1 MHHFF
6 LGPPCIQEN
15 LVIFP
20 FAVSKQI
27 RRVLRL
33 KEDGLVMVLDN
44 AGNQYLTRLEFGPD
58 MDVIGHVE
66 SVQPARGESEVE
78 SWIYL
83 SLSQREKMEWV
94 LQKGTE
100 LGMTGLVPVI
110 SQRSLV
116 QDARV
121 TEKKRERWERIL
133 KEAAEQCHR
142 GRIPELGRTLS
153 FDKALIDANKR
164 ADVVLIASVEEGAQS
179 IRSVLQASAGKRY
192 AVFIGPEGGFS
203 PEEVKAALAK
213 GCIPVS
219 MGERVLRMETAAIT
233 AVALIQY
240 ELSKE

>member
-1 MHHFF
+1 M
-6 LGPPCIQEN
+6 G
-15 LVIFP
+15 
-20 FAVSKQI
+20 AAKGY
-27 RRVLRL
+27 R
-33 KEDGLVMVLDN
+33 
-44 AGNQYLTRLEFGPD
+44 AGNDGFGASDLPT
-58 MDVIGHVE
+58 
-66 SVQPARGESEVE
+66 QPGPGCARD
-78 SWIYL
+78 
-83 SLSQREKMEWV
+83 R
-94 LQKGTE
+94 
-100 LGMTGLVPVI
+100 
-110 SQRSLV
+110 
-116 QDARV
+116 
-121 TEKKRERWERIL
+121 KKRERWERIL

>member
-6 LGPPCIQEN
+6 LDPSCIQEN
-15 LVIFP
+15 LVYFP
-20 FAVSKQI
+20 FAIAKQI
-27 RRVLRL
+27 RRVLRMR
-33 KEDGLVMVLDN
+33 EDEMVMVLDN
-44 AGNQYLTRLEFGPD
+44 AGNQYLSRLVFGPD
-58 MDVIGHVE
+58 IEVTGHIE
-66 SVQPARGESEVE
+66 SVQPAHSEPVVDC
-78 SWIYL
+78 WIYL

-100 LGMTGLVPVI
+100 LGMTGMVPVI

-121 TEKKRERWERIL
+121 TEKKRKRWERIL

-142 GRIPELGRTLS
+142 GRIPELGEALNFR
-153 FDKALIDANKR
+153 KALLDAKER
-164 ADVVLIASVEEGAQS
+164 ADVVLIASVEEGVQS
-179 IRSVLQASAGKRY
+179 LRSILQSGAKNKY

-203 PEEVKAALAK
+203 PEESGAALAM

-219 MGERVLRMETAAIT
+219 MGDRVLRMETAAIT

-240 ELSKE
+240 ELGS

>member
-6 LGPPCIQEN
+6 LEPSCIQGD
-15 LVIFP
+15 LVYFP

-33 KEDGLVMVLDN
+33 KEDGLVIVLDD
-44 AGNQYLTRLEFGPD
+44 AGKQYLTRLEFGPE
-58 MDVIGHVE
+58 MEVIGHIDN
-66 SVQPARGESEVE
+66 VQPACGEPEVE
-78 SWIYL
+78 CWIYL

-142 GRIPELGRTLS
+142 GRIPDLGKTLK
-153 FDKALIDANKR
+153 FNQAVEDANER
-164 ADVVLIASVEEGAQS
+164 ADVVLIASLAEGAQS
-179 IRSVLQASAGKRY
+179 FRLVLQADAGKRY

-203 PEEVKAALAK
+203 PEEVKAALTM

-219 MGERVLRMETAAIT
+219 MGDRVLRMETAAIT

-240 ELSKE
+240 EFGK

>member
-6 LGPPCIQEN
+6 LEPSCIQKN
-15 LVIFP
+15 LIYFP
-20 FAVSKQI
+20 FAAAKQI

-33 KEDGLVMVLDN
+33 KEGELVMVLDN
-44 AGNQYLTRLEFGPD
+44 IGNQYISRLEFGPD
-58 MDVIGHVE
+58 MEVIGHVE
-66 SVQPARGESEVE
+66 SVQPAWGEPEVE
-78 SWIYL
+78 CWIYL

-100 LGMTGLVPVI
+100 LGMTGMVPVL

-116 QDARV
+116 QDVHV

-142 GRIPELGRTLS
+142 GRIPELGKTLR
-153 FDKALIDANKR
+153 FNQALKNANER
-164 ADVVLIASVEEGAQS
+164 ADVLLIASVEEGVS
-179 IRSVLQASAGKRY
+179 SFRSALQAGAEKRY

-203 PEEVKAALAK
+203 TEEVETALSM
-213 GCIPVS
+213 GCAPVS
-219 MGERVLRMETAAIT
+219 MGSRVLRMETAAIT

-240 ELSKE
+240 ELGDE

>member
-6 LGPPCIQEN
+6 LEPSCIQGK
-15 LVIFP
+15 LIYFP
-20 FAVSKQI
+20 YAVSKQI

-33 KEDGLVMVLDN
+33 KEDGLVMVLDD
-44 AGNQYLTRLEFGPD
+44 AGKQYLSRLEFGPD
-58 MDVIGHVE
+58 MKVIGHVE
-66 SVQPARGESEVE
+66 SVEPARGEPEVE
-78 SWIYL
+78 CWIYL

-100 LGMTGLVPVI
+100 LGMTGMVPVI

-142 GRIPELGRTLS
+142 GRIPELGKTLP
-153 FDKALIDANKR
+153 FNQALIDANER
-164 ADVVLIASVEEGAQS
+164 ADVVLIASVVEGVQS
-179 IRSVLQASAGKRY
+179 FRSVLQAGCGKRY
-192 AVFIGPEGGFS
+192 AVFIGPEGGFFS
-203 PEEVKAALAK
+203 EEVEAASAM

-219 MGERVLRMETAAIT
+219 MGDRVLRMETAAIT

-240 ELSKE
+240 ELGK